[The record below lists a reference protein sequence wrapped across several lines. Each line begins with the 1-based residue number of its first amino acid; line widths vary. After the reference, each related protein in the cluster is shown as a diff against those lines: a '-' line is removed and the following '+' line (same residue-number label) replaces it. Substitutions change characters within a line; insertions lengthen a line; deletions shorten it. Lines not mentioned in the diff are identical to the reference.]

1 MKFKKMILCA
11 VAGAFMLAGF
21 WVSSAHAQAIQPAA
35 SSNFN
40 VVALT
45 PAHSATITYEL
56 SDVLWN
62 DISAFQMTYI
72 FTTGAGTITVRTASA
87 TAVGQFSNIIYASFG
102 LLGVHP
108 VFGYAYTANTI
119 SLSADVGAASFGVLF
134 TSIIAG
140 IGNPDFPVVMG
151 TIVSLN

>member
-1 MKFKKMILCA
+1 
-11 VAGAFMLAGF
+11 MLAGF
-21 WVSSAHAQAIQPAA
+21 WVSSASAQAIQPAA

>member
-1 MKFKKMILCA
+1 MKHEKMILCA
-11 VAGAFMLAGF
+11 MVAAFMLIGF
-21 WVSSAHAQAIQPAA
+21 GVSSAGAQPVQPAA
-35 SSNFN
+35 SSNYN

-45 PAHSATITYEL
+45 PGHSATITYEL

-62 DISAFQMTYI
+62 NLSAFNMTYI

-87 TAVGQFSNIIYASFG
+87 TAVGEFSNIIYASFG

-119 SLSADVGAASFGVLF
+119 SLSADVGEVSFGLLF
-134 TSIIAG
+134 TSIITG
-140 IGNPDFPVVMG
+140 IGSPDFPVVMG

>member
-1 MKFKKMILCA
+1 MQFKKMILCA
-11 VAGAFMLAGF
+11 VAGISMLSGF
-21 WVSSAHAQAIQPAA
+21 CVSSAHAQAIQPTA

>member
-1 MKFKKMILCA
+1 MQFKKMILCA

-21 WVSSAHAQAIQPAA
+21 WVSSAHAQTIQPAA

-45 PAHSATITYEL
+45 PSHSATITYEL

-62 DISAFQMTYI
+62 NLSAFQMTYI

-119 SLSADVGAASFGVLF
+119 SLSADVGEVSFGVIF
-134 TSIIAG
+134 TAIISG
-140 IGNPDFPVVMG
+140 IGSPDFPVVMG
-151 TIVSLN
+151 TILSLN

>member
-1 MKFKKMILCA
+1 MQFKKMILCA

-72 FTTGAGTITVRTASA
+72 FTTGVGTITVRTASA

-119 SLSADVGAASFGVLF
+119 SLSAEVGAASLGVLF

>member
-1 MKFKKMILCA
+1 MLSGLC
-11 VAGAFMLAGF
+11 
-21 WVSSAHAQAIQPAA
+21 VSSARAQAIQPAA
-35 SSNFN
+35 SSSYN
-40 VVALT
+40 VLALT
-45 PAHSATITYEL
+45 PGHSATITYEL
-56 SDVLWN
+56 KDVLWN
-62 DISAFQMTYI
+62 NSRAFNRTYI
-72 FTTGAGTITVRTASA
+72 FTAGAGTITVRTASA
-87 TAVGQFSNIIYASFG
+87 TAVGEFSNIIYASFG

-119 SLSADVGAASFGVLF
+119 SLSADVGEVGFGVLF

>member
-1 MKFKKMILCA
+1 MQFKKMILCA

-21 WVSSAHAQAIQPAA
+21 WVTSAHAQAIQPAA

-62 DISAFQMTYI
+62 NLSAFQMTYI

-119 SLSADVGAASFGVLF
+119 SLSADVGEVGFGVLF
-134 TSIIAG
+134 TSIVAG
-140 IGNPDFPVVMG
+140 IGSPDFPVVMG
-151 TIVSLN
+151 TILSLN

>member
-1 MKFKKMILCA
+1 MQLKKIILCV
-11 VAGAFMLAGF
+11 VAGAFLFAGF
-21 WVSSAHAQAIQPAA
+21 CGSSARAQDIQPAA

-40 VVALT
+40 VLALT

-56 SDVLWN
+56 SNVLWN
-62 DISAFQMTYI
+62 NFSAFHMTYI

-87 TAVGQFSNIIYASFG
+87 TAVGEYSNIIYASFG
-102 LLGVHP
+102 LLGVRP

-119 SLSADVGAASFGVLF
+119 SLSAEVGEAGFGVLF
-134 TSIIAG
+134 TSIVAG
-140 IGNPDFPVVMG
+140 IGDPSFPVVMG